1 MLCILSM
8 PYPKGYLRPKKYGG
22 WFSSHNVKVARLRSG
37 IILVRGFFWDEGLK
51 RPRSPVGLA
60 LAAPVKTE
68 EFFSVPK
75 D

>member
-1 MLCILSM
+1 M
-8 PYPKGYLRPKKYGG
+8 
-22 WFSSHNVKVARLRSG
+22 RSG
-37 IILVRGFFWDEGLK
+37 IILLRGFFWDEGLK

-60 LAAPVKTE
+60 LAAPVKIE

>member
-1 MLCILSM
+1 M
-8 PYPKGYLRPKKYGG
+8 
-22 WFSSHNVKVARLRSG
+22 RSG

-51 RPRSPVGLA
+51 RPRSPVSLA
-60 LAAPVKTE
+60 LAAPVKIE

>member
-8 PYPKGYLRPKKYGG
+8 PYPKKYLRPKKYGG
-22 WFSSHNVKVARLRSG
+22 WFSSHNGGDLRSG
-37 IILVRGFFWDEGLK
+37 IILLRGFFWDEGLK

-60 LAAPVKTE
+60 LAAPVKIE